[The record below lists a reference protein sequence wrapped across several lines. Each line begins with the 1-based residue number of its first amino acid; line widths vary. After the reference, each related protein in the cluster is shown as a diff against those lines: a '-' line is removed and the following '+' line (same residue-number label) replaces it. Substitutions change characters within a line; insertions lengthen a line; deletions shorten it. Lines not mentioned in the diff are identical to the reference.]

1 MIERLSCLSLCGFY
15 LRASHSDPRDVGR
28 ALHLLVTLRNL
39 TAHAQT
45 ATTAE
50 SIKQAIN
57 AINQKTDAFQE
68 ACKLF
73 VGQQH

>member
-1 MIERLSCLSLCGFY
+1 MIERLACLSLCGFY

-28 ALHLLVTLRNL
+28 ALHLHVTLRNL

-50 SIKQAIN
+50 SIKHAIKRDKSEN
-57 AINQKTDAFQE
+57 
-68 ACKLF
+68 
-73 VGQQH
+73 